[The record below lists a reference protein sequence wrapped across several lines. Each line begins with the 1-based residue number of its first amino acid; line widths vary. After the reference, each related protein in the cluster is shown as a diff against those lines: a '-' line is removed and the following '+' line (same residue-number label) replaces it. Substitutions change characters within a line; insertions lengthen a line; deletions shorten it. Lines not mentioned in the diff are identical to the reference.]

1 MTPEQ
6 THQMV
11 ILCNMILVEE
21 PLLAIG
27 AHVRAM
33 LAAER
38 AAAVEECAKAMD
50 DQAREWSDYKDSMPV
65 SATAEHN
72 YVQGR
77 INAFTEADAAIRK
90 LGEKRGPD

>member
-6 THQMV
+6 R
-11 ILCNMILVEE
+11 VE
-21 PLLAIG
+21 LIQAISKQ
-27 AHVRAM
+27 RAFEYVDSL

-38 AAAVEECAKAMD
+38 TAAVAECAKAMD
-50 DQAREWSDYKDSMPV
+50 DMAREWSDYKDRMPT

-77 INAFTEADAAIRK
+77 INAFTDADASIRK
-90 LGEKRGPD
+90 LGEKRE